1 MTRRLIIRPE
11 AEADITQAAMWD
23 EHRENGLGDE
33 LVSEMR
39 SAITRALAT
48 PDAYL
53 RLRDH
58 PPVHRVLVHRFPYPI
73 FYLLAE
79 DAFVVFAVVHAA
91 RHDQSWS
98 HRVDPRPSK

>member
-1 MTRRLIIRPE
+1 MTRRLIIRPD
-11 AEADITQAAMWD
+11 AEVDITQAAMWY

-33 LVSEMR
+33 VVSEIR
-39 SAITRALAT
+39 SAINRALAT

-58 PPVHRVLVHRFPYPI
+58 PRVHRVLVHRFPYRV

-79 DAFVVFAVVHAA
+79 DALVVFAVVHAA
-91 RHDQSWS
+91 RHDQSWG
-98 HRVDPRPSK
+98 HRVPLNSS